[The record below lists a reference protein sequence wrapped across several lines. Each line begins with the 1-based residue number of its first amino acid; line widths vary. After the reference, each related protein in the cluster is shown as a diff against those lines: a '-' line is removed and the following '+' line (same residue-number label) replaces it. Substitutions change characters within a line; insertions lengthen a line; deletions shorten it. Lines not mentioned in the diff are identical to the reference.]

1 MLEVN
6 DAAAAARIE
15 QGNLRYVLR
24 ALEILLMTGRAPS
37 ERLQHADT
45 WAQRYRVIKVG
56 IRRSP
61 EDLYARIA
69 RRVREMLESGWEEE
83 VRRLLAQGDSHD
95 ANAFGAIGYRE
106 LAEAHLSGHGDLS
119 ETEGKIVT
127 ATRQLA
133 KRQATWFRRER
144 DTVWVEPETAT
155 ARVLELLDAGK
166 ETERHG

>member
-1 MLEVN
+1 
-6 DAAAAARIE
+6 
-15 QGNLRYVLR
+15 
-24 ALEILLMTGRAPS
+24 
-37 ERLQHADT
+37 
-45 WAQRYRVIKVG
+45 
-56 IRRSP
+56 
-61 EDLYARIA
+61 
-69 RRVREMLESGWEEE
+69 MLESGWEEE

-106 LAEAHLSGHGDLS
+106 LAQAHLSGQGDLS

-144 DTVWVEPETAT
+144 DTVWVEPETAK